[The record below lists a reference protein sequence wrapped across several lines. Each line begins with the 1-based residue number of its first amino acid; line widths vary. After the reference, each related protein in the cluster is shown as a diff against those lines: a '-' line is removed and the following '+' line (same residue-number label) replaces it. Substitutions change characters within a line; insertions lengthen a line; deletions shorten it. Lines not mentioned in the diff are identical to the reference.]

1 MAVAGLPSGAVPS
14 YVSRLVT
21 FETFP
26 TTVIAI
32 VVAIVVVVVVGIV
45 VVVVA
50 IVIVVVGIVVV
61 VVVAV
66 IVVAV
71 GALFLRAIPSY
82 VSRLLAGGT
91 LPATVGAVALSGR
104 VKDARTLPVM
114 QTVDLLS

>member
-1 MAVAGLPSGAVPS
+1 VA
-14 YVSRLVT
+14 

-26 TTVIAI
+26 ATVSAI

-50 IVIVVVGIVVV
+50 IFIVVAGIVIGI
-61 VVVAV
+61 VVAV

-71 GALFLRAIPSY
+71 GVLFLRAVPSY

-104 VKDARTLPVM
+104 VKDARTLPVL